1 MVCFLPTHH
10 LFPHPTMSP
19 GSRRFL
25 AAGGGKEPGTSCPVS
40 GAQRCRPGPGAPRRE
55 PRMALGRESSNSS
68 LIQRLLGPGKCRL
81 GSGHGVRGISQKS
94 FILGASP
101 GASGG
106 AALRVCADLPR
117 LQPLL
122 LDSDTRVSR
131 WAEGRGQRMPMRS
144 AAPAAALLGVQLRFQ
159 PSLFLV
165 LVQRGCRAPLRKNR
179 GVLHHWLD
187 SNQDREHVSFLE
199 NSLTGLLRYV
209 CLSLCLSILYYS
221 ERKIQN
227 ASFFSP
233 LY

>member
-25 AAGGGKEPGTSCPVS
+25 AAGRGKEPGASRPVW

-94 FILGASP
+94 FILGESP

-106 AALRVCADLPR
+106 AALRVCADSPRPPAPVARFPHSCFPLGGGTGAEDADAKRCASGCSPRGPAPLSAFSLPGAR
-117 LQPLL
+117 
-122 LDSDTRVSR
+122 
-131 WAEGRGQRMPMRS
+131 AEGPQSSAAEQRCFAPLVRFKPGQRTP
-144 AAPAAALLGVQLRFQ
+144 F
-159 PSLFLV
+159 LF
-165 LVQRGCRAPLRKNR
+165 
-179 GVLHHWLD
+179 W
-187 SNQDREHVSFLE
+187 
-199 NSLTGLLRYV
+199 
-209 CLSLCLSILYYS
+209 
-221 ERKIQN
+221 KIR
-227 ASFFSP
+227 
-233 LY
+233 